1 MVEFP
6 SSSSDSA
13 PSPLSAAAAR
23 ADVAAVRGLLADGA
37 AVEGD
42 PGEID
47 TPLFRVSDGDGPAD
61 DLEALLD
68 AAPDGQRADALAMA
82 VINGQRQAAR
92 LCLEAGADPNRFMP
106 VHSHS
111 TPLHQAAVNGDV
123 SILQLL
129 VQHGARLDIEDT
141 LWRGTPLGWA
151 IHNKQREAQAYLQAL
166 RNCPESDFRP

>member
-1 MVEFP
+1 VEFP

-23 ADVAAVRGLLADGA
+23 ADVAAVRGLL
-37 AVEGD
+37 
-42 PGEID
+42 
-47 TPLFRVSDGDGPAD
+47 
-61 DLEALLD
+61 
-68 AAPDGQRADALAMA
+68 DALAMA